1 MNFQIVRIPFNAKN
15 SRLTGRVALIE
26 DQKNVSGFV
35 VSFFKTFEDV
45 LLLHLRMKLIH
56 PNKGMENSIQVF
68 FFEEPSH
75 RFAGVLN
82 MQQLGEAATG
92 VSHLHRS
99 LDFAKTHFEGAGHFW
114 PFGPFG

>member
-1 MNFQIVRIPFNAKN
+1 MNFQ
-15 SRLTGRVALIE
+15 LTGRVALIE

-35 VSFFKTFEDV
+35 VSFFRTFEDV

-56 PNKGMENSIQVF
+56 PNKRHGKFHPGF
-68 FFEEPSH
+68 FFEEPRH